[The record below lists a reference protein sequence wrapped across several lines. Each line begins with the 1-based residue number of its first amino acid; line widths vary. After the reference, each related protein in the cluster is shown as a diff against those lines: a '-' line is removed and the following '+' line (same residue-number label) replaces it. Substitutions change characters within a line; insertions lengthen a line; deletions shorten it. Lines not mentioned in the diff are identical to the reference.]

1 MVSDEV
7 SVRVSFMGVIA
18 HVTKEKELTLTCRK
32 DVTLREVLDL
42 AERKYGPEFGRRL
55 YSNSTPPRR
64 LQMHTR
70 IFINGNLVD
79 NGCLDEAVPMAADG
93 PAASPAQVLVYL
105 MPAASGG

>member
-1 MVSDEV
+1 MANDET
-7 SVRVSFMGVIA
+7 SVRLSFMGVIA
-18 HVTKEKELTLTCRK
+18 QVTKEKELSLACRRG
-32 DVTLREVLDL
+32 VTLREVLDR
-42 AERKYGPEFGRRL
+42 AEEKYGPDFGRRL
-55 YSNSTPPRR
+55 YSNSSPPRR

-79 NGCLDEAVPMAADG
+79 NGCLDEALPMAGDD